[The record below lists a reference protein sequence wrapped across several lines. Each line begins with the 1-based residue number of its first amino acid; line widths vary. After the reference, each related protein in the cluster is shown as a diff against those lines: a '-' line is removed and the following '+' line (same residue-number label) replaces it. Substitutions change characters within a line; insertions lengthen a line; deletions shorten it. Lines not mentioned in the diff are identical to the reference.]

1 MTMRERIYINEVG
14 LRDGLQNQP
23 NHVST
28 DAKLEMAK
36 ALLDAGVTCLEAV
49 AFVHPKAVPQMADA
63 ADVLAGLAKFPLKDD
78 VEISALV
85 PNMRGYQRARENGV
99 NSVAV
104 VVSSTDTFNLRN
116 LNMTTQQATDVCREV
131 IQQASADGVKVR
143 GYVSGALSCPY
154 DGKTPVDVVHRM
166 AAELIEFGA
175 DEISIGDTIGA
186 GNPQQI
192 NDILGPLVQQFGP
205 ERFNLHLHDTR
216 GQALAMAWAGI
227 TQGVRRFDS
236 SVGGL
241 GGCPFA
247 PGASGNVATEDLVY
261 MLEEAGFDTGINIAK
276 LRIAVEAAERA
287 TGQQLG
293 GRILQWMKSQ
303 EIREQNKQNPCI

>member
-1 MTMRERIYINEVG
+1 MRERVFINEVG

-23 NHVST
+23 NPVTTES
-28 DAKLEMAK
+28 KLNMAQ
-36 ALLDAGVTCLEAV
+36 ALLAAGITQLEAV

-63 ADVLAGLAKFPLKDD
+63 AAVLAGLTTIPLKND

-85 PNMRGYQRARENGV
+85 PNMKGYLRARENGV

-116 LNMTTQQATDVCREV
+116 LNMTTQQATEVCREV
-131 IQQASADGVKVR
+131 IQQARADGVKIR
-143 GYVSGALSCPY
+143 GYVSGALACPY

-166 AAELIEFGA
+166 AAEMIECGA

-236 SVGGL
+236 SIGGL

-261 MLEEAGFDTGINIAK
+261 MLEEAGFDTGIEVSG
-276 LRIAVEAAERA
+276 LRLAVEAAELG

>member
-1 MTMRERIYINEVG
+1 MRERIYINEVG

-23 NHVST
+23 NPVST
-28 DAKLEMAK
+28 AAKLDMAR
-36 ALLDAGVTCLEAV
+36 ALLEAGITSLEAV

-63 ADVLAGLAKFPLKDD
+63 ADVLAGLATIPLKND

-85 PNMRGYQRARENGV
+85 PNMRGYQRARDNGV
-99 NSVAV
+99 QSVAV
-104 VVSSTDTFNLRN
+104 VVSSTDTFNQRN
-116 LNMTTQQATDVCREV
+116 LNMSTQQATEVCRQV
-131 IQQASADGVKVR
+131 ISQARADGVKVR

-154 DGKTPVDVVHRM
+154 DGKTPVDVVHRL
-166 AAELIEFGA
+166 AAEMIEVGA

-186 GNPQQI
+186 GNPRQI
-192 NDILGPLVQQFGP
+192 NDILSPLVQQFGP

-236 SVGGL
+236 SIGGL

-261 MLEEAGFDTGINIAK
+261 MLEEAGFDTCIEMAK
-276 LRIAVEAAERA
+276 LRLAVAAAERA

>member
-1 MTMRERIYINEVG
+1 MRERVFINEVG

-23 NHVST
+23 NPVTTES
-28 DAKLEMAK
+28 KLNMAQ
-36 ALLDAGVTCLEAV
+36 ALLAAGITQLEAV

-63 ADVLAGLAKFPLKDD
+63 AAVLAGLTTIPLKND

-85 PNMRGYQRARENGV
+85 PNMKGYLRARENGV
-99 NSVAV
+99 SSVAV

-116 LNMTTQQATDVCREV
+116 LNMTTQQATEVCREV
-131 IQQASADGVKVR
+131 IQQARADGVKIR
-143 GYVSGALSCPY
+143 GYVSGALACPY

-166 AAELIEFGA
+166 AAEMIECGA

-192 NDILGPLVQQFGP
+192 NDILAPLVQQFGP

-236 SVGGL
+236 SIGGL

-261 MLEEAGFDTGINIAK
+261 MLEEAGFDTGIEMSC
-276 LRIAVEAAERA
+276 LRKAVEAAELA